1 MPSQQ
6 RLADILRTVLQID
19 KDFSAETPLLGAIA
33 EFDSMAII
41 AVITEL
47 EDQLG
52 IEFDDD
58 EISAEIFETFGR
70 LSAFVAEKQAA

>member
-1 MPSQQ
+1 MPNHQL
-6 RLADILRTVLQID
+6 LADILSTVLQIN
-19 KDFSAETPLLGAIA
+19 KEFSADTPLLGAIA

-58 EISAEIFETFGR
+58 EISAEIFETFGG
-70 LSAFVAEKQAA
+70 LADFVAQKQAA

>member
-1 MPSQQ
+1 MPNQQ
-6 RLADILRTVLQID
+6 LLADILRTVLQID
-19 KDFSAETPLLGAIA
+19 KDFSADTPLLGAIP

-52 IEFDDD
+52 IGFDDD
-58 EISAEIFETFGR
+58 EISAEIFETFGQ

>member
-1 MPSQQ
+1 MPNQQ
-6 RLADILRTVLQID
+6 LLADILRTVLQID
-19 KDFSAETPLLGAIA
+19 KDFSVDTPLLGAIP

-58 EISAEIFETFGR
+58 EISAEIFETFGQ